1 MYIDSMA
8 IEDFNRRANS
18 FKKIKKKHRQQ
29 MKKIGYSDSSMARYI
44 KQEER
49 VNKDITPKHLW
60 FRHFKWRRKAK
71 IYNANLERI
80 REGKR
85 TRIRRRSCEYIRNK
99 LDFYEESMR
108 LLTHLEDMDI
118 TLRKKEDDEA
128 AKRLKNI
135 NKSYVVAKISTMIKL
150 DLSSFDSR
158 KKILDKLNH
167 ISEDSFDKVNKFIR
181 EYNNGVENEGEKIS
195 TLTKESIANDLS
207 KIYIDAIDSV
217 NTKYDKKTQK
227 ERKKREKKIESIKKQ
242 LVSTEKEVKTFLER
256 KDKFVG
262 DALLFDDFQGIENRF
277 RSINRS
283 RDIEEGLLSK
293 CLEEDVNSIADPD
306 EKKEKIEGLFNDYIS
321 NSKNY
326 KAEEG
331 DESIF
336 TSIWKNII
344 KFFGLYQEEELPE
357 SINKSINEKLR
368 SGTAEKSK
376 TKNTNHEEETK
387 EESQKEETSSEI
399 EGKDTNPALT
409 LRDPRKPDV
418 KLSEDYETQ
427 TPAQTTTPV
436 SQVPNPTQAN
446 LSQQQL
452 QKPQLAQQPQDV
464 QQQLRNIQQQ
474 PQDVQQQLRNI
485 QQQLRNIHQQP
496 QGPQFAQQ
504 LQHPQFAQQLQ
515 HPQFAQQPQ
524 DVQQQLRN
532 IQQQLRDIQQQH
544 IQLQQDFPFSS
555 PHRFT
560 RYVFPANYDEYGQER
575 HFIPRYDPFVDIYN
589 LLEQIL
595 YKLNADHINY
605 DHPYVSMP
613 LPHLNRIL
621 PQPFQLTFK
630 EYLEQK
636 YNTPFPYRGSPF
648 FNPNGLENNDY
659 GLNNFII
666 LHNKLLENNL
676 ALNREL
682 LNLVALKQN
691 NLDLKNRFV
700 IADQNDQNLGQG
712 NRFIIADQ
720 DDQNLGQRNR
730 FIIADQDDQNLGQRN
745 RFIIADQNDQNLG
758 QGNRFVIDDHGT
770 TYNSVIYSDKETQ
783 RNRNSDEIK
792 DTIEDIMSFA
802 KEQAINF
809 APREE
814 IVPVETKRIILDNLK
829 RANIPENL
837 AKSIVNSDLIKDEE
851 VLKVLIDTSL
861 YNGSKDILSI
871 LYSVN
876 DEFKNIFKSEGIS
889 FNQ

>member
-1 MYIDSMA
+1 
-8 IEDFNRRANS
+8 
-18 FKKIKKKHRQQ
+18 
-29 MKKIGYSDSSMARYI
+29 
-44 KQEER
+44 
-49 VNKDITPKHLW
+49 
-60 FRHFKWRRKAK
+60 
-71 IYNANLERI
+71 
-80 REGKR
+80 
-85 TRIRRRSCEYIRNK
+85 
-99 LDFYEESMR
+99 MR
-108 LLTHLEDMDI
+108 LLTYLEDMDMA
-118 TLRKKEDDEA
+118 LRKKEDDEV
-128 AKRLKNI
+128 AKRRRNI
-135 NKSYVVAKISTMIKL
+135 DNSSIVAKISKMIGL
-150 DLSSFDSR
+150 DLSSFDSKR
-158 KKILDKLNH
+158 KILEALNQ
-167 ISEDSFDKVNKFIR
+167 ISEDNFDKINKLIR
-181 EYNNGVENEGEKIS
+181 EYNDSTKNEGEKIS
-195 TLTKESIANDLS
+195 TLIKESIADDLS
-207 KIYIDAIDSV
+207 RIYVQAVDSID
-217 NTKYDKKTQK
+217 TKYDKETNKN
-227 ERKKREKKIESIKKQ
+227 RKNRRKKIEDIKKQ
-242 LVSTEKEVKTFLER
+242 LIPVEKEIKAFLEE

-262 DALLFDDFQGIENRF
+262 DALLFDDFQEIENRF

-283 RDIEEGLLSK
+283 RDIEEDLLSK

-321 NSKNY
+321 NSENY

-331 DESIF
+331 DENIF
-336 TSIWKNII
+336 TSIWKNIL

-368 SGTAEKSK
+368 SSTTEKSK

-418 KLSEDYETQ
+418 KLSEDYKTQ

-474 PQDVQQQLRNI
+474 
-485 QQQLRNIHQQP
+485 LRNIHQQP

-504 LQHPQFAQQLQ
+504 LQHPQFAQQPQHPQFAQQPQ

-524 DVQQQLRN
+524 DIQQQLKN

-560 RYVFPANYDEYGQER
+560 RCVFPANYDEYGQER
-575 HFIPRYDPFVDIYN
+575 RFIPRYDPFVGIYN

-595 YKLNADHINY
+595 YKLNAGHINY

-648 FNPNGLENNDY
+648 FNPNGLENNDH

-682 LNLVALKQN
+682 LNLIALKQN

-712 NRFIIADQ
+712 NRFVI
-720 DDQNLGQRNR
+720 DDKNYQNLGQGNR
-730 FIIADQDDQNLGQRN
+730 FV
-745 RFIIADQNDQNLG
+745 IADQNDQNLG

-770 TYNSVIYSDKETQ
+770 TYNSVIYRDKETQ
-783 RNRNSDEIK
+783 RNRNSDEVK
-792 DTIEDIMSFA
+792 DAIGDIMSFA
-802 KEQAINF
+802 KEQAIKF
-809 APREE
+809 ASREG
-814 IVPVETKRIILDNLK
+814 IVSVETKRTILNNLIE
-829 RANIPENL
+829 RANVPEDL
-837 AKSIVNSDLIKDEE
+837 ARSIVDSDLINDKE
-851 VLKVLIDTSL
+851 VLRVLTDTSL
-861 YNGSKDILSI
+861 YNGNILSI
-871 LYSVN
+871 LFSVN
-876 DEFKNIFKSEGIS
+876 DEFKNILKSEIS
-889 FNQ
+889 F